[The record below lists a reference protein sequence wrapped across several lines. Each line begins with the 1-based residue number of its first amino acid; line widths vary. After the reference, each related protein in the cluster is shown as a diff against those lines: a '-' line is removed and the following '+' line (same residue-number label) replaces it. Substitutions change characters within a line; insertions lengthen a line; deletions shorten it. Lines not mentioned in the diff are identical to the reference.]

1 MRFAQE
7 KRRLLGWLAL
17 LAPLPLPLNE
27 PRPMGVVTWPV
38 LLLWVVLI
46 GDYLRR
52 VRSGQSRWLGN
63 RALNLLGLAYLPIL
77 ALDLSL
83 HSASLLIRPMMHL
96 ALFALA
102 AKLFS
107 LDRERDKWHA
117 LFGILFV
124 FVSSMATSTSIG
136 IIVYLAVFLPALLFV
151 LRRLATLHMESF
163 ETERHQ
169 PLPKVQRSGRLLV
182 PVTFLLMIPIFGFL
196 PRFGN
201 PFIFGSAG
209 SSQVGTGFS
218 DEVRLDGIGR
228 IRSSSAVAM
237 RITYLGDQPSARQ
250 MAAQRFRGATYDLY
264 LGDRWERSKTVGR
277 AQIPR
282 GGVLQVSE
290 AVAVREAEVWLE
302 PLNSTALILP
312 VETARVRGAERADVL
327 VGRGGALS
335 FIGPPREAISYR
347 VELASSAPQW
357 AGPPAGSRDPTLDE
371 NGIGPRIR
379 ALAAQVAGDG
389 SAALRAATIEQH
401 LQTQY
406 EYELELLGGVDEQAV
421 ERFLFERQAG
431 HCEYFA
437 SAMVLMLRSQGIP
450 ARFVTGFL
458 GVESTPLGYGIVRQ
472 SGAHAWVEAYL
483 GDEQGWV
490 GFDPTPPAGRPLA
503 GGGSVMDVLRQSY
516 DWLIFSWDRYVV
528 GFGVGEQQRLWSRV
542 RAWLSMLFVDDE
554 EAVPETGVTLPA
566 GQTVPQTSALEPDST
581 GWRWIVVALV
591 AGSLAAALWIRRRRY
606 DARVAYLQLRRAFA
620 VFAGEGSAPPPTPLE
635 FADDCARRVPQA
647 AEPTRRVV
655 EAYVRESFGGRDE
668 ARSAS
673 DELRRDVARVREAL
687 RRSRRAASSQDQSR
701 AA

>member
-1 MRFAQE
+1 MRFSDE

-38 LLLWVVLI
+38 LLLWLVVM
-46 GDYLRR
+46 GSYLRR
-52 VRSGQSRWLGN
+52 VSAGRERWLGN

-77 ALDLSL
+77 TVDLMVHAS
-83 HSASLLIRPMMHL
+83 SLLIRPMMHL

-102 AKLFS
+102 AKLYS
-107 LDRERDKWHA
+107 LERERDKWHA

-136 IIVYLAVFLPALLFV
+136 IVVYLAVFLPTLLLV
-151 LRRLATLHMESF
+151 LRRFATLHMESF
-163 ETERHQ
+163 EVPRGR
-169 PLPKVQRSGRLLV
+169 PLPTVARSGRLLV
-182 PVTFLLMIPIFGFL
+182 PATFVLMIPIFGLL
-196 PRFGN
+196 PRFGD

-237 RITYLGDQPSARQ
+237 RITYLGNAPSARQ

-264 LGDRWERSKTVGR
+264 LGDRWERSRNVGR
-277 AQIPR
+277 ARID
-282 GGVLQVSE
+282 
-290 AVAVREAEVWLE
+290 REGILRVGEEPAIRRADIWLE
-302 PLNSTALILP
+302 PLDATALILP
-312 VETARVRGAERADVL
+312 EETVVVRGSERAVVL
-327 VGRGGALS
+327 VDQGGALS
-335 FIGPPREAISYR
+335 LLSPPREAIAYS
-347 VELASSAPQW
+347 VDMAATAPQW
-357 AGPPAGSRDPTLDE
+357 AMPPVPLGDATLDE
-371 NGIGPRIR
+371 TGISARVR
-379 ALAAQVAGDG
+379 ELAATVAGDG
-389 SAALRAATIEQH
+389 SAADRAAKIEQH
-401 LQTQY
+401 LQTEY
-406 EYELELLGGVDEQAV
+406 DYELELLGGVDEQAV
-421 ERFLFERQAG
+421 ERFLFERRAG

-437 SAMVLMLRSQGIP
+437 SAMVLMLRSQEIP

-483 GDEQGWV
+483 GADSGWV

-542 RAWLSMLFVDDE
+542 RAWLSTWFVDDE
-554 EAVPETGVTLPA
+554 EALQETGITLPA
-566 GQTVPQTSALEPDST
+566 GQTVPQAPPSASSSN
-581 GWRWIVVALV
+581 RWAWVVL
-591 AGSLAAALWIRRRRY
+591 GLAFAALTITLWVRRRRY

-620 VFAGEGSAPPPTPLE
+620 EGRSEPPPTPLE
-635 FADDCARRVPQA
+635 FANDCARLVPE
-647 AEPTRRVV
+647 AEDATRRVV
-655 EAYVRESFGGRDE
+655 EAYVRESF
-668 ARSAS
+668 ARRAATRWQP
-673 DELRRDVARVREAL
+673 DRLRRDVAQVRAAL
-687 RRSRRAASSQDQSR
+687 RRSRRSTRGKASARGEAA
-701 AA
+701 